1 MALTKVTY
9 VDNQTVIDAAQLNAI
24 QDEIIWVSADKS
36 MGLSGLAADDQIMVS
51 AVDNSGNLSAKA
63 FTQ

>member
-1 MALTKVTY
+1 MAFSKTIF
-9 VDNQTVIDAAQLNAI
+9 VDNQTVVDADALNAI
-24 QDEIIWVSADKS
+24 QDELIWVGADKS
-36 MGLSGLAADDQIMVS
+36 MGLSGLAVDDQIMVS